1 MQEPFCSVPLIWII
15 QEDSLS
21 SRLPVYEQ
29 MGQQHLISHWRS
41 AFSRASVVVF
51 PDFTYPVNMLLRRN
65 KDLNIDSI
73 RISSSLGFLKC
84 FEAIA

>member
-29 MGQQHLISHWRS
+29 MGWQHLVSHWRS

-51 PDFTYPVNMLLRRN
+51 PDFTYPVKKLLHMHR
-65 KDLNIDSI
+65 DTNIDCI
-73 RISSSLGFLKC
+73 RITSILGSP
-84 FEAIA
+84 

>member
-29 MGQQHLISHWRS
+29 MGWQHLISHWRS
-41 AFSRASVVVF
+41 VFSRASVIVF
-51 PDFTYPVNMLLRRN
+51 PDFAYPVKTYLHLH
-65 KDLNIDSI
+65 KDLDTNSI
-73 RISSSLGFLKC
+73 RN
-84 FEAIA
+84 